1 MLWDGLRWFEMV
13 WDLMVYCRHVWK
25 SEFVSPVML
34 FCDVLW
40 KQDGFSMVYFSWC
53 SVMMYDVVLCL
64 CSISCIFILAEEQVL
79 ASVPEN
85 NVPATAVTFP
95 VYYAFFLEC
104 VCYVHHPS
112 LFPYYWIPTTYL
124 YGVGVI
130 VAWCLWLFFFSFLCA
145 VQTSSSFHSYLHQMP
160 NPKKEMLWNVFVL
173 QCFACLAT
181 SFYQPCSIMFYLH
194 VQVLL

>member
-1 MLWDGLRWFEMV
+1 MCCAFHLQVLLAGTFWGSSICARTCCGCSCAPSLCVWGIVGHDVVEMFFSNFFHFLTVHSFSCEVLDALRWFEMV

-85 NVPATAVTFP
+85 NVPAAAVTFP
-95 VYYAFFLEC
+95 AVSFTL
-104 VCYVHHPS
+104 
-112 LFPYYWIPTTYL
+112 LTLPTIWS
-124 YGVGVI
+124 V
-130 VAWCLWLFFFSFLCA
+130 
-145 VQTSSSFHSYLHQMP
+145 
-160 NPKKEMLWNVFVL
+160 
-173 QCFACLAT
+173 
-181 SFYQPCSIMFYLH
+181 
-194 VQVLL
+194 